1 MAFFKLRFP
10 GRNASSSTGA
20 DAISNTPAESVEVIR
35 KRARHRLM
43 GSVVLVL
50 GAVVGLPLLFDSQP
64 RPVAVD
70 TPIVIPDRNQATP
83 LVTPAAKSS
92 ASKDRG
98 ITAPG
103 VSLPDTM
110 DAKNVV
116 ANASALD
123 PHEEVVTKDNKS
135 DVAKSEVKTAE
146 AKVEQKSDV
155 KIEAK
160 PEAKSEPKS
169 ESKSEAKP
177 ETKAESKA
185 ETKTAGK
192 TDSKSDPKHDAKTD
206 HKTDH
211 KSDKKS
217 DTKSD
222 SKDAAKVKALLD
234 GKEATKSEA
243 VRSVVQV
250 GAFADAAKAKEARN
264 KLESAGIKT
273 YTQEVDTK
281 EGKRIRVRVGPFAT
295 KEEADKAAEKI
306 RKLNLQTSVIK
317 L

>member
-103 VSLPDTM
+103 VSLPGTM

-123 PHEEVVTKDNKS
+123 PHEEVVTKDSKS
-135 DVAKSEVKTAE
+135 EVAKSEVKTAE
-146 AKVEQKSDV
+146 AKVEAKVEPKADGKSEQKSDV
-155 KIEAK
+155 KTEAK
-160 PEAKSEPKS
+160 PEPKAEAKSDT
-169 ESKSEAKP
+169 KP
-177 ETKAESKA
+177 E
-185 ETKTAGK
+185 
-192 TDSKSDPKHDAKTD
+192 PKHDAKAD
-206 HKTDH
+206 HKTD
-211 KSDKKS
+211 KKS
-217 DTKSD
+217 DAKTD
-222 SKDAAKVKALLD
+222 SKEAAKAKALLD
-234 GKEATKSEA
+234 GKDAAKSEA

-281 EGKRIRVRVGPFAT
+281 DGKRIRVRVGPFAT

>member
-103 VSLPDTM
+103 VSLPGTM

-123 PHEEVVTKDNKS
+123 PHEEVVTKDSKSELAKS
-135 DVAKSEVKTAE
+135 DVKTAE
-146 AKVEQKSDV
+146 AKVEPKADGKTEQKSDV
-155 KIEAK
+155 KTEAK
-160 PEAKSEPKS
+160 PE
-169 ESKSEAKP
+169 
-177 ETKAESKA
+177 SKA
-185 ETKTAGK
+185 EVKADTKPEVK
-192 TDSKSDPKHDAKTD
+192 PEPKHDAKA
-206 HKTDH
+206 DH
-211 KSDKKS
+211 KSDHKADKKS
-217 DTKSD
+217 DAKTD
-222 SKDAAKVKALLD
+222 SKDAAKAKALLD
-234 GKEATKSEA
+234 GKDAAKSEA

-281 EGKRIRVRVGPFAT
+281 DGKRIRVRVGPFAT